1 MAKKSEKNGAP
12 SSAGFIEAVF
22 KFFSSVKTD
31 TVLSV
36 LWGVEVLLFAI
47 LMLMVL
53 FGNLSADQRFY
64 FALAIVVSVVATFL
78 ISAWRMQAVQPKAN
92 ADASSAAE
100 EDLADQ
106 AAKCLAL
113 LTEIRDA
120 NARNIRRGEAGNG
133 SWGRILKD
141 KYNNVCRTCHERRG
155 GSAAPDPYFDAV
167 CAEID
172 VKTVCDSKWQ
182 LGETLEDYRNRL
194 NRLSWPPKKHDDLE
208 VMIRRSIT
216 QPDLSPGELQAA
228 AGPAIE
234 AVKRVLASQKS

>member
-22 KFFSSVKTD
+22 KFFSSVRTD

-47 LMLMVL
+47 LLLMVL

-64 FALAIVVSVVATFL
+64 LALAIVVSVVATFL
-78 ISAWRMQAVQPKAN
+78 ISAWRMQAVQPPAN
-92 ADASSAAE
+92 ADASAAE
-100 EDLADQ
+100 RDLGDQ
-106 AAKCLAL
+106 ATKCLAL
-113 LTEIRDA
+113 LTEIADA
-120 NARNIRRGEAGNG
+120 NARNIRRGAAGAG
-133 SWGRILKD
+133 PWGRILKD
-141 KYNNVCRTCHERRG
+141 TYNNVCRTCHERRS
-155 GSAAPDPYFDAV
+155 GSAAPDRYFDAV

-182 LGETLEDYRNRL
+182 LGEALEDYRNRL
-194 NRLSWPPKKHDDLE
+194 NRLSWPPKKHDELE

-216 QPDLSPGELQAA
+216 QPDLSPGDLQAA
-228 AGPAIE
+228 TGPAIE
-234 AVKRVLASQKS
+234 AAKRVLAGRKS